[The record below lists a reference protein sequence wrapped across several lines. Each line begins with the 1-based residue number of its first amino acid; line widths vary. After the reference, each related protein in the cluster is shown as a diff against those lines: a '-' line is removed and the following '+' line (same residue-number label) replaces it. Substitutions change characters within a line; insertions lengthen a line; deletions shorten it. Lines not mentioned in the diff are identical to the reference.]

1 MNVAFDP
8 WIPVVNTAGKRELA
22 SLSAV
27 LTGGEKFVDLAVRPH
42 ERVSLM
48 RLFLC
53 VAHAA
58 LDGPKNYDEWCEVP
72 KKLPDAVRKYLE
84 KWNDDEHDVFE
95 LFHKDKPWLQ
105 VKGLKSVKEND
116 EKSFTPLSKL
126 DFSLASG
133 SNSTLFDHEGVNNAE
148 RSFDLSQLVLGL
160 ISLQNFSTCGL
171 LSRPLWNGKPTPD
184 SAKDAPCITSSM
196 YHVFLIGKN
205 MLDTICINICDLTE
219 LSLLLK
225 SSHQNGDWLGR
236 PVWEKMPEND
246 AEALTTGTFLGRLTP
261 LSRAIRLF
269 EGSSKMLYG
278 EALRY
283 NVYPDF
289 PQEFNTSVAIRHSK
303 KKEERYLVGARL
315 GIQPWRQ
322 LDAILQYNLSGKTA
336 SHAINLNHLDGEPI
350 DIWVG
355 ALVRNPG
362 KQDILDSVESRFHI
376 SKQFRSP
383 EGCSIYAAEV
393 QKAQAILKLL
403 EVAVYV
409 YRINLDPRNETGIG
423 SNAINIYWTT
433 VEKNLPLLLNHIEAI
448 GTLDAE
454 PSCKVWRKLLYNA
467 AREAYRIACGQETP
481 RQIRAF
487 AKGWEKLTTKKD
499 EPESDTNETKEVIA

>member
-27 LTGGEKFVDLAVRPH
+27 LTEGEKFVDLAVRPH

-58 LDGPKNYDEWCEVP
+58 LNGPKDYDEWCDVP

-95 LFHKDKPWLQ
+95 LFHKEKPWLQ
-105 VKGLKSVKEND
+105 VARLKPAKEND
-116 EKSFTPLSKL
+116 DTSFTPLAKL

-133 SNSTLFDHEGVNNAE
+133 SNSTLFDHEGVNAE

-171 LSRPLWNGKPTPD
+171 LSRPLWNGKPTPN
-184 SAKDAPCITSSM
+184 SAKDAPCITTSM

-205 MLDTICINICDLTE
+205 MLDTICINICDFTE

-225 SSHQNGDWLGR
+225 SSCQNGEWLGR
-236 PVWEKMPEND
+236 PVWEKMPGND
-246 AEALTTGTFLGRLTP
+246 TEALTTETFLGRLTP

-283 NVYPDF
+283 NTYPDF
-289 PQEFNTSVAIRHSK
+289 PQEFNTSVAIRRSK
-303 KKEERYLVGARL
+303 NKEERYLVGARL

-322 LDAILQYNLSGKTA
+322 LDAILQYNLSGKTS
-336 SHAINLNHLDGEPI
+336 SHAMNLNHLDGEPI

-376 SKQFRSP
+376 SEQFRSP
-383 EGCSIYAAEV
+383 EGCAVYAAEV
-393 QKAQAILKLL
+393 QKAQAVSKLL
-403 EVAVYV
+403 DTAVYV
-409 YRINLDPRNETGIG
+409 YRIHLDPRNETRIG

-433 VEKNLPLLLNHIEAI
+433 VEINLSLLMNHIDAI
-448 GTLDAE
+448 GTSDTE
-454 PSCKVWRKLLYNA
+454 PTCKVWRKMLYSA
-467 AREAYRIACGQETP
+467 SREAYSIACGQETP
-481 RQIRAF
+481 RQMRAF
-487 AKGWEKLTTKKD
+487 AKGWLEFTIKKGKPEANTK
-499 EPESDTNETKEVIA
+499 ETKEVIA